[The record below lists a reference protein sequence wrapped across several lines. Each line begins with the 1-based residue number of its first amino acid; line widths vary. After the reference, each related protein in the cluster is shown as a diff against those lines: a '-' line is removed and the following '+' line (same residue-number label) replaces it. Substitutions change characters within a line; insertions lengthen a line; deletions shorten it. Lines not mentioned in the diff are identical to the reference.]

1 MPLYK
6 QIAEAARSGSGKK
19 VVVVMPEPSDEA
31 RTYLHSFG
39 VDISEVYSVP
49 LSSIP
54 VRGTPTLLLLSGNGI
69 VKRAWFGQQP
79 TGQNARIVHEIFG
92 GA

>member
-1 MPLYK
+1 
-6 QIAEAARSGSGKK
+6 
-19 VVVVMPEPSDEA
+19 MPEPPDEA

-54 VRGTPTLLLLSGNGI
+54 VSGTPTLLLLSGNGI
-69 VKRAWFGQQP
+69 VKRVMESPAPRDHPNMPHSGP
-79 TGQNARIVHEIFG
+79 NAPPV
-92 GA
+92 AV